1 MRQVNLFFFAN
12 NCGANNLH
20 DMGTCR
26 KFKIVSFSSW
36 DRIRIV
42 SRGISPRV
50 ASFRRC
56 LRRGGRT
63 RWTFVLSNNFAMI
76 LGFPLVATAVP
87 KAHYGNVSM
96 EITCNWNIICQK
108 NDFRNIYGSIAW
120 KRFYYP
126 KMIKNLEFGSSSSK
140 KIYFS
145 SKNFELLTRK
155 SNHNW
160 IHYYCTPLPCWT
172 LPWANWWVVRLFV
185 IKQTSLEWSSFV

>member
-26 KFKIVSFSSW
+26 KFKIVSLSSW

-56 LRRGGRT
+56 LRRGGRRRT

-126 KMIKNLEFGSSSSK
+126 KMIKNVELGSSSSK

-145 SKNFELLTRK
+145 SKNFELLEGK
-155 SNHNW
+155 
-160 IHYYCTPLPCWT
+160 PQGAFVT
-172 LPWANWWVVRLFV
+172 L
-185 IKQTSLEWSSFV
+185 